1 MRSWRPRTVSQ
12 KEACFYGASAKDNF
26 MIMYNTLVGLAAGVA
41 LILVA
46 AFFKQ
51 LSGGLEVRPEGFAL
65 SFGVTG
71 FILTV
76 LGTTISVMWPYTKVL
91 HANIMMG
98 EPAMAFGVTLVAA
111 SFFLGRRSEIVLALG
126 ASSEKSEPAMDYIRA
141 VLRPVSVWIFAMGL
155 MMAALAI
162 AILYYK
168 LGTAPPQE
176 PISGRF
182 SQSILEPI
190 VLSFLWGLTAAGA
203 LLFPA
208 GVRGWNRGILKICAL
223 CWQIAGVLFLLFSAM
238 NFFTHIGL
246 LMNTSDS
253 F

>member
-1 MRSWRPRTVSQ
+1 
-12 KEACFYGASAKDNF
+12 
-26 MIMYNTLVGLAAGVA
+26 MIMYNTIVGLAAGVA

-46 AFFKQ
+46 ALFKQ
-51 LSGGLEVRPEGFAL
+51 LSSGSEVRPEGFAL
-65 SFGVTG
+65 SFGITG

-98 EPAMAFGVTLVAA
+98 EPALAFGATLVAA
-111 SFFLGRRSEIVLALG
+111 SIFLWRRNEIFRDLG
-126 ASSEKSEPAMDYIRA
+126 AGGEKSATAIAYIRA

-168 LGTAPPQE
+168 LGSAPPQE
-176 PISGRF
+176 PLSGRF

-190 VLSFLWGLTAAGA
+190 FLSFLWGLTALGA
-203 LLFPA
+203 LLFPLSA
-208 GVRGWNRGILKICAL
+208 RSWNGGILKICSV

>member
-1 MRSWRPRTVSQ
+1 
-12 KEACFYGASAKDNF
+12 
-26 MIMYNTLVGLAAGVA
+26 MIMYNTIVGLAAGVA

-46 AFFKQ
+46 ALFKQ
-51 LSGGLEVRPEGFAL
+51 LASGSEVQPEGFAL

-98 EPAMAFGVTLVAA
+98 EPALAFGVSLVAA
-111 SFFLGRRSEIVLALG
+111 TFFLWRRKEIFHDLG
-126 ASSEKSEPAMDYIRA
+126 AGGEKSAAATAYIRA

-190 VLSFLWGLTAAGA
+190 FLSFLWGLTAMGA
-203 LLFPA
+203 LLFPL
-208 GVRGWNRGILKICAL
+208 GTRNWSGGILKICAL

-246 LMNTSDS
+246 LTNTSDS

>member
-1 MRSWRPRTVSQ
+1 
-12 KEACFYGASAKDNF
+12 
-26 MIMYNTLVGLAAGVA
+26 MILYNTLVGLAAGVA

-46 AFFKQ
+46 ALFRQ
-51 LSGGLEVRPEGFAL
+51 LAGNSAVRPEGFAL

-71 FILTV
+71 FILTL

-98 EPAMAFGVTLVAA
+98 EPALAFGVSLSAA
-111 SFFLGRRSEIVLALG
+111 SFFLWRKSEVFRDLG
-126 ASSEKSEPAMDYIRA
+126 SAGEKSGPAMEYIRA
-141 VLRPVSVWIFAMGL
+141 VLQPVSVWIFAMGL
-155 MMAALAI
+155 MMAALAV

-168 LGTAPPQE
+168 LGSAPPQE
-176 PISGRF
+176 PISGHF
-182 SQSILEPI
+182 SQSILEP
-190 VLSFLWGLTAAGA
+190 VFLSFLWGLTALGA

-208 GVRGWNRGILKICAL
+208 GVRTWNRGILKICAV

>member
-1 MRSWRPRTVSQ
+1 
-12 KEACFYGASAKDNF
+12 
-26 MIMYNTLVGLAAGVA
+26 MIMYNTIVGLAAGVA

-46 AFFKQ
+46 ALFKQ
-51 LSGGLEVRPEGFAL
+51 LSSGSEVRPEGFAL

-71 FILTV
+71 FILTL

-98 EPAMAFGVTLVAA
+98 EPALAFGATLLAA
-111 SFFLGRRSEIVLALG
+111 SIFLWRRNEIFRDLG
-126 ASSEKSEPAMDYIRA
+126 ADGEKSGAAIAYIRA

-155 MMAALAI
+155 MMAALAV

-176 PISGRF
+176 PLSGRF

-190 VLSFLWGLTAAGA
+190 FLSFLWGLTALGA

-208 GVRGWNRGILKICAL
+208 GARTWNHQILRISAL